1 MMRLLF
7 TLLICFCFCLLNSCG
22 QESSGYRQQEEQ
34 DRSVQETEDPMLVA
48 EKAAPKSLEKNNQ
61 EQEEVEV
68 VEERE
73 EVDMKKLR
81 KPHPEVTREKLRN
94 APIDSAEKVIRV
106 ECDCPQ
112 NDAQMQQ
119 TTPAEGSK
127 APAPET
133 RQEQEE
139 ENSDPKLPGRRPQL
153 PPGYDD
159 SSYKPI

>member
-1 MMRLLF
+1 MMRLLLF
-7 TLLICFCFCLLNSCG
+7 TLLLCFCLLNSCG
-22 QESSGYRQQEEQ
+22 QESPEYRHQQEQ
-34 DRSVQETEDPMLVA
+34 DRSV
-48 EKAAPKSLEKNNQ
+48 APKSLEKNIQEQEQ
-61 EQEEVEV
+61 EQEEVVV

-73 EVDMKKLR
+73 EVDMEKLR
-81 KPHPEVTREKLRN
+81 RPHPEVTREKLRN

-112 NDAQMQQ
+112 NDSQMQQ
-119 TTPAEGSK
+119 TTPAESSK
-127 APAPET
+127 DPAPET

>member
-1 MMRLLF
+1 MMRLLLF
-7 TLLICFCFCLLNSCG
+7 TLLLCFCLLNSCG
-22 QESSGYRQQEEQ
+22 QESPGYRQQEEQ
-34 DRSVQETEDPMLVA
+34 DRSVQEIEDPMQVA
-48 EKAAPKSLEKNNQ
+48 EKAAPKSLEKNIQ

-73 EVDMKKLR
+73 EVEIEKLR
-81 KPHPEVTREKLRN
+81 RPHPEVTREKLRN

-112 NDAQMQQ
+112 SDAQMQQ

-127 APAPET
+127 APTPET

-153 PPGYDD
+153 PPGYDN

>member
-7 TLLICFCFCLLNSCG
+7 TLLFCFYLLNSCG
-22 QESSGYRQQEEQ
+22 QEGSGYGLQEQQEP
-34 DRSVQETEDPMLVA
+34 VQETEDPMQIA
-48 EKAAPKSLEKNNQ
+48 EKAAPKSLKKNIQ

-68 VEERE
+68 
-73 EVDMKKLR
+73 DMEDLR
-81 KPHPEVTREKLRN
+81 RPHPEVTREKMRN
-94 APIDSAEKVIRV
+94 APIDSSEKLIRV

-112 NDAQMQQ
+112 DNAQMQQ
-119 TTPAEGSK
+119 TTPDESSTT
-127 APAPET
+127 PVPET

-139 ENSDPKLPGRRPQL
+139 ENNVPKLPGRRPHL